1 MARSPATF
9 KQTDVARL
17 IKAVRAAGLP
27 VSGVTVNPQTGAIT
41 IATVETTAQV
51 SGPQGD
57 LDRELASFEA
67 RHGQG

>member
-27 VSGVTVNPQTGAIT
+27 VSGVTVDLQTRAIT
-41 IATVETTAQV
+41 IATVETTAMG
-51 SGPQGD
+51 STPF
-57 LDRELASFEA
+57 R
-67 RHGQG
+67 